1 MSPMYEYEC
10 PSCQEDWETV
20 HSVDTRKEE
29 NCAYCGEK
37 AKLLISVGARP
48 IINEYYSE
56 SLDAMVTGPKQR
68 KTLMKAKGME
78 ER

>member
-1 MSPMYEYEC
+1 MPMYEYEC
-10 PSCQEDWETV
+10 LACNEEWETV
-20 HSVDTRKEE
+20 RTVDTRMEE

-48 IINEYYSE
+48 IIEDYYSE
-56 SLDAMVTGPKQR
+56 NLGTIVTGPKHR
-68 KTLMKAKGME
+68 KELMRAKGLE